1 MVKFYVR
8 PLELSYGSDA
18 KRFVKLKLAKKLC
31 GRNDISFSKL
41 EIIKRDKAVKKK
53 IIYIQ
58 DLKQIELKNKN
69 NIKNLIK
76 NLISKRKPYLGI
88 NLNSPRLFGILNIT
102 PDSFSDGG
110 LYFKKTLA
118 VKHAK
123 KLLKDG
129 ADIIDIGGESTRPGA
144 KLISVNEEKKRILNI
159 IKNLKK
165 FRISADTRKSE
176 VMIDS
181 IKNGA
186 KIINDVSGLDYDK
199 KSINVILRFKPN
211 IILNHSKGNPQ
222 TMQKNPK
229 YKNVLLDIYD
239 YLENKINLLV
249 NHGFKRDKI
258 IVDPGIGFGKNLEH
272 NLKLMSHIGIF
283 HALGCPIMLGSS
295 RKSFIAK
302 VMKNRVTKNRIG
314 GTIASVLTGANQG
327 VQFFRVHDIAS
338 VKEALNINQSLI
350 NI

>member
-123 KLLKDG
+123 KL
-129 ADIIDIGGESTRPGA
+129 SF
-144 KLISVNEEKKRILNI
+144 SRI
-159 IKNLKK
+159 
-165 FRISADTRKSE
+165 
-176 VMIDS
+176 
-181 IKNGA
+181 NG
-186 KIINDVSGLDYDK
+186 
-199 KSINVILRFKPN
+199 
-211 IILNHSKGNPQ
+211 
-222 TMQKNPK
+222 
-229 YKNVLLDIYD
+229 
-239 YLENKINLLV
+239 
-249 NHGFKRDKI
+249 
-258 IVDPGIGFGKNLEH
+258 
-272 NLKLMSHIGIF
+272 
-283 HALGCPIMLGSS
+283 
-295 RKSFIAK
+295 
-302 VMKNRVTKNRIG
+302 
-314 GTIASVLTGANQG
+314 
-327 VQFFRVHDIAS
+327 
-338 VKEALNINQSLI
+338 
-350 NI
+350 